1 MNIFVGAPGREF
13 LGSSEVFIMLFVTFG
28 PMNFINRF
36 YRMTAGVGA
45 RPQIGLAV
53 RSVAIATVAG
63 VLSALVGS
71 FMLGKWQVSV
81 TAVALTGGI
90 ALFVAAMQSI
100 LALYGGAA
108 SAPAADVAPQS
119 PSAAASQ
126 LVFPYIATPYGIAVL
141 MVLLMLAPASATE
154 IYITL
159 LIVMLIN
166 LIMMLL
172 VKPIMRVL
180 GVPLGLLGTVI
191 AVLQVALSI
200 QFALFAI
207 RTALVKGV

>member
-1 MNIFVGAPGREF
+1 VNIFVGAPGREF
-13 LGSSEVFIMLFVTFG
+13 LGSSEIFIMLFVTFG
-28 PMNFINRF
+28 PINFINRF
-36 YRMTAGVGA
+36 YRMAAGVGMKQQA
-45 RPQIGLAV
+45 GLAL
-53 RSVAIATVAG
+53 RSAVIATVAI

-71 FMLGKWQVSV
+71 FMLEKWQVSV
-81 TAVALTGGI
+81 TAVAFTGGI

-108 SAPAADVAPQS
+108 AAPAGDVAGPS
-119 PSAAASQ
+119 PSTAASQ

-141 MVLLMLAPASATE
+141 IVLLMLAPDSAKD

-172 VKPIMRVL
+172 VKPFMRVL
-180 GVPLGLLGTVI
+180 GLPLGLLGTVV
-191 AVLQVALSI
+191 AVLQIALSI